1 MSHLQLEPYRPDSV
15 RFFAYV
21 CDQYGA
27 ELDRVVGV
35 LPRAMIWDWLRDWRA
50 SVTGKFGV
58 LEALDV
64 SDSGG
69 EMYVLATLSDSPVLA
84 A

>member
-1 MSHLQLEPYRPDSV
+1 MSLLQLEPYKPEIIH
-15 RFFAYV
+15 FFAYV
-21 CDQYGA
+21 CDEYGS
-27 ELDRVVGV
+27 EVDREVGV
-35 LPRAMIWDWLRDWRA
+35 LPRAMVWDWLRDWRA
-50 SVTGKFGV
+50 SVTRNFGA

-69 EMYVLATLSDSPVLA
+69 EMYVLATLSSSPALA